1 MASNEYYN
9 SKPLPQPTPSPQ
21 PYYSRSY
28 GGGQSSTYEPS
39 IPPPYSPQ
47 PHHPVAANHPPR
59 PVSPLN
65 APTPSPFDTPFDDH
79 VYPASS
85 HQTPSSSRQQ
95 LSQQDT
101 DYHGLSRVPSDEM
114 AYNHPTDDIPLQ
126 NRPKDLDGN
135 DIDHVYEAP
144 RRRKSKKAV
153 RFGELGML
161 GSNTKRIPWVVYI
174 FTVAQIGVFIG
185 EIVKNGKPQYALND
199 PLNDCKS

>member
-1 MASNEYYN
+1 MSSNDYYN
-9 SKPLPQPTPSPQ
+9 QKPLPNPSPQ
-21 PYYSRSY
+21 PYYQHNY
-28 GGGQSSTYEPS
+28 GGGGGGSSGQPSTYAPS

-47 PHHPVAANHPPR
+47 PHHATVAGDR
-59 PVSPLN
+59 PSRAVSPLST

-101 DYHGLSRVPSDEM
+101 GYHGLSRVNSDEM

-126 NRPKDLDGN
+126 NRPKDLDPN
-135 DIDHVYEAP
+135 DNDHVYEAP
-144 RRRKSKKAV
+144 RRKKTKKGV

-161 GSNTKRIPWVVYI
+161 GSSTKRIPWVVYI
-174 FTVAQIGVFIG
+174 FTVAQVGVFIG
-185 EIVKNGKPQYALND
+185 EIVKNGKP
-199 PLNDCKS
+199 